1 MLFAKALS
9 SLGVTERSSVAV
21 MGFNSAQWFMAFMGT
36 ILYRCVVTGIY
47 TTNSDDACMYQVD
60 HSEAEIIVVETNQML
75 ANFDRAKLPRVKA
88 IVVWGET

>member
-47 TTNSDDACMYQVD
+47 TTNSDDACMY
-60 HSEAEIIVVETNQML
+60 
-75 ANFDRAKLPRVKA
+75 
-88 IVVWGET
+88 